1 MNKILIFPIILSL
14 TFFYACQPD
23 QPVAPKLNETINEL
37 ALSKVVAVG
46 NSLTA
51 GFQSSGMMEAFQ
63 LNSYPFLLAQQMGK
77 TEFEMP
83 WVSAPGIGVPP
94 PLTPMYLDSE
104 GNITQDTLG
113 FSPLLLLKNLSLARP
128 YDNLGV
134 PGADLNDLLNTTGG
148 IATNPWFDLILRNPN
163 MGNTTQ
169 LEQVV
174 MLQPTIVLLWA
185 GSNDVLAAAL
195 SGGELDQ
202 ITSQVDFASM
212 MEKIITQLQT
222 DLPNKMIIQ
231 ANIPYVTDIPYINTL
246 DGVFVNGVPVVFD
259 NNLQP
264 IDFGDGLNLPLVTS
278 ETSVEH
284 ITLVGL
290 GAYQQGLGIPDSTYM
305 VDELGMPQ
313 GQAQQLEKAMIS
325 AGLNP
330 TGFPLDGTM
339 TLTSSEA
346 STIKTAVDGYN
357 QTIASLASTNR
368 IPLVDANAALTEL
381 NVTGIDGA
389 TGKFVMVDPATT
401 AFSLDGVHANNAGNA
416 IVANEFI
423 KVMNNVLQ
431 LDTPIP
437 QIDVSTKL
445 GQYLPTPGKMNL
457 GKAISDVREI
467 FRRNGER

>member
-1 MNKILIFPIILSL
+1 
-14 TFFYACQPD
+14 
-23 QPVAPKLNETINEL
+23 
-37 ALSKVVAVG
+37 
-46 NSLTA
+46 
-51 GFQSSGMMEAFQ
+51 
-63 LNSYPFLLAQQMGK
+63 
-77 TEFEMP
+77 
-83 WVSAPGIGVPP
+83 
-94 PLTPMYLDSE
+94 
-104 GNITQDTLG
+104 
-113 FSPLLLLKNLSLARP
+113 
-128 YDNLGV
+128 
-134 PGADLNDLLNTTGG
+134 
-148 IATNPWFDLILRNPN
+148 
-163 MGNTTQ
+163 
-169 LEQVV
+169 
-174 MLQPTIVLLWA
+174 
-185 GSNDVLAAAL
+185 
-195 SGGELDQ
+195 
-202 ITSQVDFASM
+202 

-222 DLPNKMIIQ
+222 DLPNLMIIQ
-231 ANIPYVTDIPYINTL
+231 ANIPYVTDIPYLNTL
-246 DGVFVNGVPVVFD
+246 DGVFVDGVPVVFD

-290 GAYQQGLGIPDSTYM
+290 GEYQQGLGIPDSTYM
-305 VDELGMPQ
+305 ADQLGIAQ
-313 GQAQQLEKAMIS
+313 GQARQLEQAMIS

-330 TGFPLDGTM
+330 TGLPLDGTM

-368 IPLVDANAALTEL
+368 IPVVDANAALTEL

-389 TGKFVMVDPATT
+389 TGKFVMFDPATT

-431 LDTPIP
+431 LNTPIP

-445 GQYLPTPGKMNL
+445 GQYLSIPGKINL

-467 FRRNGER
+467 FRRNGDVSR